1 MYEGEYK
8 DNKEHGKGKAF
19 YRPLT
24 MPCDDDDD
32 DDDDNDE
39 YTNLC
44 LSSLLPAA
52 SIHILHIL
60 TTPPYVSH
68 CM

>member
-19 YRPLT
+19 YCPPT
-24 MPCDDDDD
+24 MPCDDLDC
-32 DDDDNDE
+32 DNDA
-39 YTNLC
+39 YTHLC

-60 TTPPYVSH
+60 TTPPYLSH